1 MVVEDP
7 DKFTVNGEA
16 KVCYLICDNLASGEQ
31 SQEDKQNLIDLA
43 KNQSLKRGKG
53 EELMERSLLVCI
65 FLSDELLECLVYNLN
80 YELVSEINIFLQN
93 TSKWSIARDYVK

>member
-1 MVVEDP
+1 MIVENP
-7 DKFTVNGEA
+7 ANLTVNGEVN
-16 KVCYLICDNLASGEQ
+16 VCYLICDNLAAGEQ

-65 FLSDELLECLVYNLN
+65 LISDGLLECLAYNVN
-80 YELVSEINIFLQN
+80 
-93 TSKWSIARDYVK
+93 